1 VNRLQHETGEL
12 QVQLSLKSEEKKLIE
27 QQLSRT
33 NETVDSLSLQLNNL
47 RGDLIRSETVLNE
60 TDSIM
65 FYLDRAKAS
74 ISEME
79 TQLPELRGVNNSVL
93 SFSLSEAI
101 SKTASIFREM

>member
-1 VNRLQHETGEL
+1 
-12 QVQLSLKSEEKKLIE
+12 
-27 QQLSRT
+27 
-33 NETVDSLSLQLNNL
+33 
-47 RGDLIRSETVLNE
+47 
-60 TDSIM
+60 M

>member
-1 VNRLQHETGEL
+1 MSQ
-12 QVQLSLKSEEKKLIE
+12 
-27 QQLSRT
+27 
-33 NETVDSLSLQLNNL
+33 QLNNL

-65 FYLDRAKAS
+65 FYLERAKAS

-79 TQLPELRGVNNSVL
+79 TQLPELRSLNNSVL

-101 SKTASIFREM
+101 SKTASIFKEMEFSRNNIRDSRKSVNRKSQGNTAILTY